1 MPFTLSHAAAALP
14 FRKLKPIWAALV
26 IGTFAPDLQYFILL
40 SDHDRSGHRFPDL
53 LLFTLPVAL
62 VILWLFEWIVK
73 GPVIELFPSGLQ
85 RRLQDKL
92 EPLAFK
98 GWKQFGLIVLWIC
111 VGIATHLVWDE
122 FTHSYSWLPSQWLWL
137 RTRVSVPFL
146 HPMPFTKF
154 LQHTSTI
161 FGLAILFVWFVG
173 WYRRTP
179 AVRVSDRREFSPL
192 VKVAI
197 VSILGVVAVLAGY
210 PLAIFKLSDSPLTIG
225 PLTMIATTLVATI
238 FALSLQLLIYGL
250 AITVAARS
258 RRVLEPELD
267 ETPR

>member
-14 FRKLKPIWAALV
+14 FRKLKPIWPALV
-26 IGTFAPDLQYFILL
+26 IGTFAPDLPYFILL
-40 SDHDRSGHRFPDL
+40 SDRDRSGHRFPDL

-62 VILWLFEWIVK
+62 LILLLFEWIVK
-73 GPVIELFPSGLQ
+73 GPVIELFPSGIQ

-92 EPLAFK
+92 KPLAFT

-111 VGIATHLVWDE
+111 VGIATHLLWDQ
-122 FTHSYSWLPSQWLWL
+122 FTHSYSWLPSQWSWL
-137 RTRVSVPFL
+137 RTRVSVPFV
-146 HPMPFTKF
+146 HPMPLTKI

-161 FGLAILFVWFVG
+161 FGLGILFGWFVG
-173 WYRRTP
+173 WYLRTP
-179 AVRVSDRREFSPL
+179 PVRVSDRRKFSPF
-192 VKVAI
+192 VRVAI
-197 VSILGVVAVLAGY
+197 VSIMGVVALLAGY
-210 PLAIFKLSDSPLTIG
+210 PLAIFKLSDHPLPVS

-238 FALSLQLLIYGL
+238 FAFGVQLLIYGL

-258 RRVLEPELD
+258 RRVLEPEFD